1 MILDPNLPVSKPLAI
16 DAPRRVVTPY
26 LPGRARALLLTV
38 SLAVTRSPSAA
49 AQDEETP
56 LDMDAPGQGD
66 TPHQPQDKDVAE
78 LAQAAES
85 GDADPAPKADT
96 PQADPVLLA
105 WYGSLE
111 SDLGFARYDA
121 EEEDKTD
128 DTLQDH
134 RGRFVVAPM
143 LHLELSDFFFEAT
156 GQLVGWVKNNEGLP
170 LIAADDVWG
179 KFGKQDAWDVQVGR
193 FEAWRVYQKFP
204 QRFHDLGPAFHSRSI
219 GESTGAFDLFT
230 LEDTGAL
237 VTPPVSSRAYYV
249 DIYEVSHILLREE
262 AGSVAF
268 HYFPN
273 RRWGSELHIKYGEQ
287 AQQNKRGARLALI
300 GRPWRALQLSAAV
313 EGRTSLTGSP
323 RRSADPANPGS
334 YIECDDCGRLDQWGY
349 GGGAVVFLGPL
360 ELAASGAV
368 GFQTGY
374 DTVDGTQDP
383 EASWEVQSFGGYAQL
398 TFGNTTFGGAVNN
411 TQRLDE
417 ADNFQTHLQTAGY
430 IFQALSTDLSLKLV
444 LTYATGKDDRA
455 DQRNDGIPPPNN
467 SFLGARLRLKFYFDT
482 L

>member
-1 MILDPNLPVSKPLAI
+1 MLVFE
-16 DAPRRVVTPY
+16 PRR
-26 LPGRARALLLTV
+26 GRSRALRAPSAFLIASALFF
-38 SLAVTRSPSAA
+38 ARSPQAL
-49 AQDEETP
+49 AQDEDNP
-56 LDMDAPGQGD
+56 LDMDAPASAAD
-66 TPHQPQDKDVAE
+66 ETTPASE
-78 LAQAAES
+78 GES
-85 GDADPAPKADT
+85 TPDADESPAPAEAPTT
-96 PQADPVLLA
+96 PPSDPVLLA

-134 RGRFVVAPM
+134 RGRFVVAPL

-179 KFGKQDAWDVQVGR
+179 KIGKQDVWDIQVGR

-204 QRFHDLGPAFHSRSI
+204 VRYHDLGPAFHSRVI
-219 GESTGAFDLFT
+219 AESTGAFDLFT

-268 HYFPN
+268 HYFPH
-273 RRWGSELHIKYGEQ
+273 RSWAGELHLKYGEQ

-300 GRPWRALQLSAAV
+300 GRPWKALQLSAAV
-313 EGRTSLTGSP
+313 EGRTSRTGSP

-334 YIECDDCGRLDQWGY
+334 YLECDDCGRLDQWGY
-349 GGGAVVFLGPL
+349 GGGAVLFLGPL
-360 ELAASGAV
+360 ELSASGAV
-368 GFQTGY
+368 GHQTGY
-374 DTVDGTQDP
+374 DTVDGSEDP
-383 EASWEVQSFGGYAQL
+383 EGSWEIQSFGGYAQL
-398 TFGNTTFGGAVNN
+398 TFGHTTLGAALNN

-430 IFQALSTDLSLKLV
+430 IFQALSTDLSVKLV

-455 DQRNDGIPPPNN
+455 DQRNDDIPPPNN
-467 SFLGARLRLKFYFDT
+467 AFYGARLRLKYYFDT